1 MHTKHRF
8 DYKTCIAG
16 LNKKITLYISLLSLF
31 FLTATSKAQI
41 YPDQHYV
48 LRIDSIKAKIESS
61 EGIKISEDGKS
72 IVLQENSLN
81 GYFILSEQSS
91 QNPFNQ
97 GLPSWNGTAPAS
109 GGSFKVQIRFP
120 YLNSWSPW
128 LTVGYWKTN
137 IWSDYGTT
145 SYSGGKIN
153 YDWAEI
159 NSYISKWQY
168 KVILTRTSLSIT
180 SPSIHKLSLFV
191 SDSKTTS
198 NVNITQIVADK
209 PSEIFVPTSFI
220 HQYSVDSQIG
230 GDICSPTTVSMILRS
245 YSIIVDPYQFA
256 LSTYDPY
263 YKMFGIWPR
272 VVQNGSEFGLD
283 GAVTRYRTW
292 SEARKVL
299 ENGGRIGISVGSP
312 LYPNGHLI
320 MLAGFDNNGNPI
332 VHDPAKS
339 NGYSYIFN
347 KSLLSQSWFLKGGVA
362 YTFYP
367 KDSPVSVDF
376 AENKKI
382 PDNFELYQ
390 NYPNPFNPVTSIKYQ
405 ITEQNFVSLRVFDAI
420 GREVAVL
427 VNETKSPGI
436 YEVIFDGSNLTSGI
450 YIYHLQVGYNSKTR
464 KLVLLR

>member
-1 MHTKHRF
+1 M
-8 DYKTCIAG
+8 
-16 LNKKITLYISLLSLF
+16 NKRITLYISVLALI
-31 FLTATSKAQI
+31 FLTVASQAQV

-48 LRIDSIKAKIESS
+48 LRIDSIKSKIESS
-61 EGIKISEDGKS
+61 EGIKLSSDGKS
-72 IVLQENSLN
+72 IVLGDNSLN

-91 QNPFNQ
+91 EQPFNQ

-120 YLNSWSPW
+120 YGNSWSPW
-128 LTVGYWKTN
+128 LTVGYWKNN
-137 IWSDYGTT
+137 IWTDYGTT
-145 SYSGGKIN
+145 SFGGGKID
-153 YDWAEI
+153 YDWASL
-159 NSYISKWQY
+159 NSYISKWQF
-168 KVILTRTSLSIT
+168 KVILTRTSLSIS
-180 SPSIHKLSLFV
+180 SPSIHKLSFFV
-191 SDSKTTS
+191 SDSRTTS

-209 PSEIFVPTSFI
+209 PAEIFINTSFI

-245 YSIIVDPYQFA
+245 YSINVDPYQFA

-263 YKMFGIWPR
+263 YRMFGIWPR

-299 ENGGRIGISVGSP
+299 ENGGRVGISVGSP

-347 KSLLSQSWFLKGGVA
+347 KSDLSRSWFSKGGVA

-367 KDSPVSVDF
+367 KDNPVSVEY
-376 AENKKI
+376 AESNNI
-382 PDNFELYQ
+382 PVDFELYQ
-390 NYPNPFNPVTSIKYQ
+390 NYPNPFNPVTSIKFQ
-405 ITEQNFVSLRVFDAI
+405 LAGSDFVSLRVFDSI
-420 GREVAVL
+420 GREVALL
-427 VNETKSPGI
+427 VNETKSPGV
-436 YEVIFDGSNLTSGI
+436 YEVHFDGSNLTSGI
-450 YIYHLQVGYNSKTR
+450 YVYRLQVGNHSKTK
-464 KLVLLR
+464 KLVLMK

>member
-1 MHTKHRF
+1 HIFLTVKQNIDNKKQR
-8 DYKTCIAG
+8 IS
-16 LNKKITLYISLLSLF
+16 LNKRFTLYISLLTIIISASVLR
-31 FLTATSKAQI
+31 AQV

-91 QNPFNQ
+91 QQPFNQ
-97 GLPSWNGTAPAS
+97 GLPSWNGTAPTS

-153 YDWAEI
+153 YDWASI
-159 NSYISKWQY
+159 YTYVSKWQY
-168 KVILTRTSLSIT
+168 KVIITRNNLTDT

-191 SDSKTTS
+191 SDSRTTS
-198 NVNITQIVADK
+198 NVNISQIVTDNPAA
-209 PSEIFVPTSFI
+209 IFIPTSFI
-220 HQYSVDSQIG
+220 HQNSVDPQIG
-230 GDICSPTTVSMILRS
+230 GSICSPTTVSMILRS
-245 YSIIVDPYQFA
+245 YSINVDPYQFA
-256 LSTYDPY
+256 LTTYDPY

-272 VVQNGSEFGLD
+272 VVQNGSEYGLD

-292 SEARKVL
+292 SEARAVL
-299 ENGGRIGISVGSP
+299 EKGGRIGISVGSP
-312 LYPNGHLI
+312 LYDNGHLI

-339 NGYSYIFN
+339 NGYSYVFN
-347 KSLLSQSWFLKGGVA
+347 KSLLSQSWFSKGGVA

-367 KDSPVSVDF
+367 KDNVVSVDLSD
-376 AENKKI
+376 NKII
-382 PDNFELYQ
+382 PDKFELYQ

-405 ITEQNFVSLRVFDAI
+405 ITVSDFVSLKVYDAI
-420 GREVAVL
+420 GSEVATL
-427 VNETKSPGI
+427 VNETKSTGT
-436 YEVIFDGSNLTSGI
+436 YE
-450 YIYHLQVGYNSKTR
+450 
-464 KLVLLR
+464 

>member
-1 MHTKHRF
+1 
-8 DYKTCIAG
+8 
-16 LNKKITLYISLLSLF
+16 
-31 FLTATSKAQI
+31 
-41 YPDQHYV
+41 
-48 LRIDSIKAKIESS
+48 
-61 EGIKISEDGKS
+61 
-72 IVLQENSLN
+72 VLQENSLN

-91 QNPFNQ
+91 QQPFNQ
-97 GLPSWNGTAPAS
+97 GLPSWNGTAPTS

-153 YDWAEI
+153 YDWASI
-159 NSYISKWQY
+159 YTYVSKWQY
-168 KVILTRTSLSIT
+168 KVIITRNNLTDT

-191 SDSKTTS
+191 SDSRTTS
-198 NVNITQIVADK
+198 NVNISQIVADN
-209 PSEIFVPTSFI
+209 PAAFFIPTSFI

-245 YSIIVDPYQFA
+245 YSINVDPYQFA

-320 MLAGFDNNGNPI
+320 MLAGFTNDGNPI

-339 NGYSYIFN
+339 NGYSHIFD
-347 KSLLSQSWFLKGGVA
+347 KSLLSQSWFIKGGVA

-376 AENKKI
+376 AEYNSI
-382 PDNFELYQ
+382 SDNFELYQ

-405 ITEQNFVSLRVFDAI
+405 ITGSDFVSLRVFDAI

-436 YEVIFDGSNLTSGI
+436 YEVTFDASNLTSGV
-450 YIYHLQVGYNSKTR
+450 YVYRLQVGNNSRTR
-464 KLVLLR
+464 KLVLLK